1 MADKLTT
8 SNISQSSYVEL
19 ITIEEKLEYAVIYSN
34 VDVNESVNALAF
46 NPNHRILPPI
56 AQTPPNFVTV
66 ESSLPRTLSA
76 YKVDRSVKKSNI
88 VNLLDFKKY
97 VANENVETLTKQTD
111 AVCQTANLTKINP
124 STIEED
130 NYLGARF
137 RRYYSRSDKGELIAT
152 LSPAL
157 GGITPYL
164 NRLGENATKLFAE
177 SLYNDRFIAGNWGF
191 GFDINGGYIAQDI
204 KVNAGRQYLMVLT
217 CANFTTLG
225 QGITGYDYQPTPSI
239 TYGFE
244 SAKVAR
250 SKVEERSTHYL
261 TADNT
266 KEPYERYT
274 GTITY
279 TTYTVSIYAPTNKLR
294 VFVESDGAIAIDNI
308 VLCEIPEV
316 AFGCEGQD
324 TTTNQLKNDSF
335 VTGVESWADA
345 SLKALTPTDDPQY
358 WSAQYAGII
367 VSVDGTK
374 EVTQLVSGLK
384 VGGWAVFDIVLT
396 VLEPGNPE
404 DSIEYGVKTADEKT
418 TIFSEKIRRDQIPK
432 PTAFAVPSD
441 GSVLVYIKL
450 GEIGT
455 RAIITAAR
463 LCVMTKKSDIQAAL
477 GQPQLSNV
485 DSFNSKLGLTLGE
498 TYYWNQVLLWNFGDG
513 LELGGADYGNQG
525 RSQTPRLNFVAANEL
540 DQFTRGVGFYVHDKS
555 WSGYSSYLVTDEAGN
570 LLSDDVYTLA
580 PEDVL
585 TRNFE
590 WPSGSS
596 GAVVGLRLSVAD
608 LGIVTITTI
617 LDGAIATQT
626 IVFDN
631 FDVKPI
637 LEKAITITTDNNY
650 RLTIQ
655 ITAETSVRGKL
666 WSGGWLVDCP
676 YNVLRNPLFQF
687 MAENWT
693 DLDGNNINTDLSL
706 IPYGPSKYIPPPI
719 LTLDSIYDPT
729 IVTRIA
735 YTNHVNLSTDIVF
748 DILLQSPLFAAVVQS
763 DGLFPV
769 VPSEDNKLA
778 SDRNQ
783 RYLSVAPTA
792 GFKQIVDGLKPGAY
806 YYISID
812 HKGAF
817 SLDNRQA
824 QSYIFIDPKEASS
837 SAYVYPR
844 LLIYDNTK
852 FISAALKISLVGDG
866 GVVIGSYESSMSS
879 WPIGDWIPWKGNNNR
894 GFMGPYGPIPDNGQ
908 VTLTVQILNQY
919 KGLLDRT
926 STEAKS
932 RIPLDVI
939 LQAAVG
945 RVTLISTTPSND
957 TTSPDVTDSDY
968 PNSVFRI
975 TSLRTGTVK
984 QTVVPNLCGDKGILI
999 SYDDFTRSTG
1009 SWSGGTWAEKLGAN
1023 AILLNYDESL
1033 TKTFQGLTPGYDF
1046 SLTFNLLE
1054 PATTVELQ
1062 TDTSTIS
1069 NSFSTSGIKR
1079 HSIPIT
1085 ATGTV
1090 SVIFRQYTRP
1100 LPAHVDPVESK
1111 FVKTNLKTGL
1121 VEISSDSGKAYTR
1134 DLSTNEPILLDRN
1147 NISTAKNT
1155 FIITKDDPPI
1165 VVSLPGFV
1173 DKQLTQFPGSGREY
1187 GGQDTYQYTVTDT
1200 YNITDDV
1207 FTLYLGRPDSIP
1219 FVSLDFEHINISVY
1233 ENTNGYKVADAYCVI
1248 YRVDL
1253 DLPIIKAYM
1262 DKAGLQYQGFAV
1274 PSARYPAIVGD
1285 TYNYLNTDVSPY
1297 NAMPNEL
1304 LCYISALPSPLEDSS
1319 LTRSVFEKAVG
1330 DLNRI
1335 KTNDDRIRPLVI
1347 FYNHIPSR
1355 EALIKRKNWVTGKW
1369 GIEIKHTSIIFG
1381 SSDSNEAPVGYVNS
1395 RGIWDDYR
1403 RRVTRYLEISEG
1415 LPTPPP
1421 TTPYKVTDIIAC
1433 MAPPVATAITENKIT
1448 TGRLAIEWKGTPRTL
1463 VNIFNLFVRYKLRNP
1478 ETNANT
1484 IINHLPKGEGHLGYS
1499 LTPIKT
1505 ENPDAACYETI
1516 VEACDYWK
1524 QSGNGGRTENNILA
1538 NGLAEA
1544 NVTTINPLD
1553 YADVTLKSNWL
1564 WSIPTLAIDPKNDR
1578 LIIDIPPPPDTTTDV
1593 IEDIEIFYL
1602 TNLIN
1607 NQKKPL
1613 RCAPI
1618 TIARVPRQKG
1628 EALEGPMSVPA
1639 NAIAKIDKSAESHQG
1654 DASYYQWGTASR
1666 RIVFDSRALIFFSH
1680 PRSLDSV
1687 SKVTFRIVAR
1697 LSELTVLINPAV
1709 DNAALVA
1716 TVGIAKHDG
1725 TNWYDA
1731 TNELDFIDGNRVP
1744 LDKVIEVTKRKV
1756 YVDGQLVTTDACG
1769 YMGTRNE
1776 IYIFKDF
1783 DYHTIE
1789 IETDLSEFY
1798 AVNKGALDLIYDGF
1812 NGKDTDRPSTQPYR
1826 SNHQIALFLGLG
1838 ATDFGTNAENLTLTA
1853 YFNLSAA
1860 EMIAYEGVP
1869 LRFAANEG
1877 SNCTP
1882 DPAQEFDVVLQYS
1895 RNDNKTHEYRSSVKK
1910 NDLYSQEADITNWD
1924 KLTSIGNGVRGT
1936 TARWQTAK
1944 FTLDAPNGQGLD
1956 QQTPKVT
1963 FIASGSGNI
1972 NVMGFDTT
1980 ARARYADKCDATI
1993 TIAEIRKGVVGNSTQ
2008 SIVLPSPTAGTWNLT
2023 VTVRGV
2029 ARSTTLQWNVTKA
2042 GLQTAIGLLSN
2053 VQPGN
2058 VTVTGTGKL
2067 TDPFI
2072 VIFLKALAGVDI
2084 PLMTA
2089 DSANLTGGTTAYV
2102 TKVFTGTKNE
2112 RQEVAMYAN
2121 VLEDLV
2127 LSFGG
2132 SNSVRIKYN
2141 ATLDQK
2147 QAAIGAMNT
2156 IGVGNVIVTGDTA
2169 DRTIPYIGNLV
2180 VEFVGAFANS
2190 NVPQMTVANTTK
2202 YTVKTLVQGG
2212 SGINDT
2218 QKVTINASAGYFR
2231 LRITNP
2237 NNDTVI
2243 VTTGPIQYNATGPEV
2258 AAAIDAAAS
2267 FITEADILV
2276 TRLTDLT
2283 ATTRQWEVQF
2293 IGSLSG
2299 LPVKQMGIEAA
2310 FLKGGEITIA
2320 SLTAGGSRSEQQRMT
2335 LRKANAGYYFLRVTL
2350 NGATRT
2356 TARIAYNATAYVV
2369 QQSLIAL
2376 SNVNDGDIIVTKNT
2390 NITDRTITSEFI
2402 LTYKSSFGDVINI
2415 VPIFR
2420 ETLKCNPI
2428 ITEFVDPPPYP
2439 YPLPKQCEIE
2449 DLSFQSGPL
2458 LSRPCDGS
2466 PEVQIMPALPLS
2478 ESANVTRTL
2487 SIKRD
2492 LFNPDQK
2499 TYPTSGEGKLLTIKD
2514 MVKLKGLNP
2523 SQYTP
2528 YLRDASSNLSQTTY
2542 EAVPINGQ
2550 SIVVIDNKIIA
2561 SGGLR
2566 NITRQLNSRRE
2577 IIPSRNV
2584 F

>member
-97 VANENVETLTKQTD
+97 VANENVETLTKQAD

-164 NRLGENATKLFAE
+164 NRLGENATKLLSE

-225 QGITGYDYQPTPSI
+225 QGLTGYDYQPTPSI

-345 SLKALTPTDDPQY
+345 DLKALTPTDDPQY

-498 TYYWNQVLLWNFGDG
+498 TYYWNQVLMANFGDG
-513 LELGGADYGNQG
+513 LELGGADYGTWG
-525 RSQTPRLNFVAANEL
+525 LSRTPQLNFVVANEL
-540 DQFTRGVGFYVHDKS
+540 DQLTRVVGIYVHDKS

-570 LLSDDVYTLA
+570 LLSDDFYTLA

-590 WPSGSS
+590 WPRGSS
-596 GAVVGLRLSVAD
+596 GAVVGLRLIVAD

-637 LEKAITITTDNNY
+637 LEKAITITTGNNY

-655 ITAETSVRGKL
+655 ITAETSVRGKS

-719 LTLDSIYDPT
+719 LILDSIYDPT

-824 QSYIFIDPKEASS
+824 QSYIFIDPS
-837 SAYVYPR
+837 SADVYPR
-844 LLIYDNTK
+844 RLLMYDNTK
-852 FISAALKISLVGDG
+852 FLSAALKISLVGDG

-879 WPIGDWIPWKGNNNR
+879 WPIDDWIPYKSIPYKSNDNR
-894 GFMGPYGPIPDNGQ
+894 PMPQPNRSGFMGPYGPIPDNGQ
-908 VTLTVQILNQY
+908 VTLTVEILNQY

-926 STEAKS
+926 STELKS

-975 TSLRTGTVK
+975 TSLRTGTVQ
-984 QTVVPNLCGDKGILI
+984 QTVVPNLCGDKGVLI
-999 SYDDFTRSTG
+999 SYDDFERSTG
-1009 SWSGGTWAEKLGAN
+1009 SWNGGTRNRGYWNGGAFFFGDYYV
-1023 AILLNYDESL
+1023 LVNYDESL
-1033 TKTFQGLTPGYDF
+1033 TQTFQGLRPGYDF
-1046 SLTFNLLE
+1046 SLTFNLLSNGV
-1054 PATTVELQ
+1054 TVELS
-1062 TDTSTIS
+1062 TDADVEINAAKSA
-1069 NSFSTSGIKR
+1069 GIFKY
-1079 HSIPIT
+1079 SIPIT
-1085 ATGTV
+1085 SSGTV
-1090 SVIFRQYTRP
+1090 NVRITAYETPIPTHVAPIESDFTKQDNTGRFLIISGYTSFTVDANGRLVIMDRDNIITTGNVTYILKDDPSQKFNYPGFVDYDENGGFAGTYYTTSDRYNINTNDFTIHLGSLNLAGIDYERWVIGISDENGYTVGGAVYLLSSEGNVP
-1100 LPAHVDPVESK
+1100 DRINYNSFVES
-1111 FVKTNLKTGL
+1111 TAQATITSIN
-1121 VEISSDSGKAYTR
+1121 KAYTR
-1134 DLSTNEPILLDRN
+1134 IVIRILPPLSDGFYDPNNVRAKAQLEELQKLYLNDSSVLCLVVPIIDAKE
-1147 NISTAKNT
+1147 STTLAGWTVGGKYG
-1155 FIITKDDPPI
+1155 ILIHHA
-1165 VVSLPGFV
+1165 SLVNSTPKANY
-1173 DKQLTQFPGSGREY
+1173 DIAAYRA
-1187 GGQDTYQYTVTDT
+1187 
-1200 YNITDDV
+1200 NITR
-1207 FTLYLGRPDSIP
+1207 FAEISEELYSI
-1219 FVSLDFEHINISVY
+1219 
-1233 ENTNGYKVADAYCVI
+1233 
-1248 YRVDL
+1248 
-1253 DLPIIKAYM
+1253 
-1262 DKAGLQYQGFAV
+1262 
-1274 PSARYPAIVGD
+1274 
-1285 TYNYLNTDVSPY
+1285 
-1297 NAMPNEL
+1297 
-1304 LCYISALPSPLEDSS
+1304 
-1319 LTRSVFEKAVG
+1319 RSVF
-1330 DLNRI
+1330 
-1335 KTNDDRIRPLVI
+1335 
-1347 FYNHIPSR
+1347 
-1355 EALIKRKNWVTGKW
+1355 
-1369 GIEIKHTSIIFG
+1369 
-1381 SSDSNEAPVGYVNS
+1381 
-1395 RGIWDDYR
+1395 
-1403 RRVTRYLEISEG
+1403 
-1415 LPTPPP
+1415 
-1421 TTPYKVTDIIAC
+1421 KVTDIIAC

-1618 TIARVPRQKG
+1618 TIARVPRQKD

-1697 LSELTVLINPAV
+1697 LSELTVLINPAI

-1783 DYHTIE
+1783 DYHIIE

-1798 AVNKGALDLIYDGF
+1798 AVNKGALDLIYDGY

-1860 EMIAYEGVP
+1860 EMIVYEGVP

-1936 TARWQTAK
+1936 TARWQSAK

-2053 VQPGN
+2053 VQPSN

-2310 FLKGGEITIA
+2310 FLKGGEITIT

>member
-19 ITIEEKLEYAVIYSN
+19 ITVEEKLEYAVIYSN

-137 RRYYSRSDKGELIAT
+137 RRYYSRNDKGELIAT

-164 NRLGENATKLFAE
+164 NRLSENATKLLSE

-250 SKVEERSTHYL
+250 SKVEERSAHYL

-294 VFVESDGAIAIDNI
+294 VFAESDGAIAIDNI

-374 EVTQLVSGLK
+374 EVTQSVSGLK
-384 VGGWAVFDIVLT
+384 AGGWATFDIVLT

-404 DSIEYGVKTADEKT
+404 DSIEYGVKSVDGKT
-418 TIFSEKIRRDQIPK
+418 TLFSEKIRRDQITK
-432 PTAFAVPSD
+432 LTAFAVPSD

-477 GQPQLSNV
+477 GQPQLSNN
-485 DSFNSKLGLTLGE
+485 DLLNSKLGLTLGE
-498 TYYWNQVLLWNFGDG
+498 TYYWNQVLMANFGDG
-513 LELGGADYGNQG
+513 LELGGADYGNSGQ
-525 RSQTPRLNFVAANEL
+525 SQTPRINIVTVNEL
-540 DQFTRGVGFYVHDKS
+540 DQLTRQAIVYVHDKS
-555 WSGYSSYLVTDEAGN
+555 WSGYSSYLATDELGN
-570 LLSDDVYTLA
+570 LLSDDFYTLA

-585 TRNFE
+585 TRDLE
-590 WPSGSS
+590 WPRGSS
-596 GAVVGLRLSVAD
+596 GAVVGLRLNVAD
-608 LGIVTITTI
+608 LGVVTITTI

-655 ITAETSVRGKL
+655 ITAEASVRGKL
-666 WSGGWLVDCP
+666 WSGGWLADCP
-676 YNVLRNPLFQF
+676 YNVLRNPLFQL
-687 MAENWT
+687 MADNWT

-706 IPYGPSKYIPPPI
+706 IPYGPSKYIPPPTLI
-719 LTLDSIYDPT
+719 LDSIYDPIT
-729 IVTRIA
+729 VTRIA

-763 DGLFPV
+763 SGLFPV
-769 VPSEDNKLA
+769 VPSEDNQLA
-778 SDRNQ
+778 SDKNQ

-792 GFKQIVDGLKPGAY
+792 GFKQIVHGLKPGAY
-806 YYISID
+806 YYISIN

-824 QSYIFIDPKEASS
+824 QSYIFIDPREASS

-844 LLIYDNTK
+844 LLMYENTK
-852 FISAALKISLVGDG
+852 FLSAALKISLVGDG
-866 GVVIGSYESSMSS
+866 GVVIGSYESSISS
-879 WPIGDWIPWKGNNNR
+879 WPTEDWVPYKNNFNSIVS

-908 VTLTVQILNQY
+908 VTLTVEILNQY

-999 SYDDFTRSTG
+999 SYDDFTRGRG
-1009 SWSGGTWAEKLGAN
+1009 SWSGGTWVPNGN

-1033 TKTFQGLTPGYDF
+1033 TQTFQGLRPTYDF
-1046 SLTFNLLE
+1046 SLTFNLLSNGV
-1054 PATTVELQ
+1054 TVELS
-1062 TDTSTIS
+1062 TDVGTVI
-1069 NSFSTSGIKR
+1069 NQAKFAGIFKY
-1079 HSIPIT
+1079 SIPIT
-1085 ATGTV
+1085 LSGTV
-1090 SVIFRQYTRP
+1090 GVRFKSYETPIPTHVAP
-1100 LPAHVDPVESK
+1100 LEPDFIKKNNSGGI
-1111 FVKTNLKTGL
+1111 L
-1121 VEISSDSGKAYTR
+1121 ISSGYGLNYTLDADGNLTPLNR
-1134 DLSTNEPILLDRN
+1134 D
-1147 NISTAKNT
+1147 NIITASNVT
-1155 FIITKDDPPI
+1155 YITKDNPPVKI
-1165 VVSLPGFV
+1165 NLPGFV
-1173 DKQLTQFPGSGREY
+1173 DYDE
-1187 GGQDTYQYTVTDT
+1187 GGGFVGTS
-1200 YNITDDV
+1200 YNIYDKYNINSSDLTI
-1207 FTLYLGRPDSIP
+1207 YLGTLNTAGI
-1219 FVSLDFEHINISVY
+1219 DFEHWQILIYN
-1233 ENTNGYKVADAYCVI
+1233 ENQFRVGVADYILASDEPLLSTQQIAQYINSMVASTQKYNSARI
-1248 YRVDL
+1248 TSID
-1253 DLPIIKAYM
+1253 KAYTRIVIRILPPLP
-1262 DKAGLQYQGFAV
+1262 DGAYDPNNIRVYAQLEELEKLYFND
-1274 PSARYPAIVGD
+1274 PSVLY
-1285 TYNYLNTDVSPY
+1285 
-1297 NAMPNEL
+1297 
-1304 LCYISALPSPLEDSS
+1304 
-1319 LTRSVFEKAVG
+1319 
-1330 DLNRI
+1330 
-1335 KTNDDRIRPLVI
+1335 LVI
-1347 FYNHIPSR
+1347 PILASSQTQ
-1355 EALIKRKNWVTGKW
+1355 AGWVGGKY
-1369 GIEIKHTSIIFG
+1369 GIEIRHTSYISPIPKQNY
-1381 SSDSNEAPVGYVNS
+1381 DIAA
-1395 RGIWDDYR
+1395 YR
-1403 RRVTRYLEISEG
+1403 ANITRFAEISEE
-1415 LPTPPP
+1415 L
-1421 TTPYKVTDIIAC
+1421 YSIRSSFRVTDIIAC
-1433 MAPPVATAITENKIT
+1433 VAPPVATAITENKIT

-1484 IINHLPKGEGHLGYS
+1484 IINHLPIGEGHLGYS

-1524 QSGNGGRTENNILA
+1524 QSGNGGRTEENILA
-1538 NGLAEA
+1538 NGLIEA

-1628 EALEGPMSVPA
+1628 EALEGTMSIPA
-1639 NAIAKIDKSAESHQG
+1639 NAIAKIDKSVESHQG
-1654 DASYYQWGTASR
+1654 DASYYQWGAVSN

-1687 SKVTFRIVAR
+1687 SKVTFRIAVR
-1697 LSELTVLINPAV
+1697 LSELTALINPAV

-1716 TVGIAKHDG
+1716 TVGIAKFDG
-1725 TNWYDA
+1725 TNWYNA
-1731 TNELDFIDGNRVP
+1731 TEELDFIDGNLAP
-1744 LDKVIEVTKRKV
+1744 PDKVIEVTKRKV

-1776 IYIFKDF
+1776 IYIFRDF
-1783 DYHTIE
+1783 DYHIIE

-1798 AVNKGALDLIYDGF
+1798 AVNKGALDLIYDGY

-1826 SNHQIALFLGLG
+1826 SNHQIALFLGMG
-1838 ATDFGTNAENLTLTA
+1838 ATDFGTSAQNLTLTA

-1882 DPAQEFDVVLQYS
+1882 DPAEEFDVVLQYS
-1895 RNDNKTHEYRSSVKK
+1895 RNDNKTHEYRSPVKK
-1910 NDLYSQEADITNWD
+1910 NDLYPQEADITNWD
-1924 KLTSIGNGVRGT
+1924 KLTSIGNGVKGT
-1936 TARWQTAK
+1936 TARWQSAK

-1980 ARARYADKCDATI
+1980 AKARYADKCDATI

-2023 VTVRGV
+2023 VTVKSV

-2058 VTVTGTGKL
+2058 VTVTGAGKL

-2072 VIFLKALAGVDI
+2072 VIFLRALAGVDI

-2089 DSANLTGGTTAYV
+2089 NSANLTGGTTAYI

-2169 DRTIPYIGNLV
+2169 DRTIPYIGNFV

-2258 AAAIDAAAS
+2258 ATAINAAAS

-2310 FLKGGEITIA
+2310 FLKGGEITIT

-2439 YPLPKQCEIE
+2439 YPLPKQCDIE

-2528 YLRDASSNLSQTTY
+2528 YLRDASSNLLQTTY

>member
-1 MADKLTT
+1 MVDKLTT

-19 ITIEEKLEYAVIYSN
+19 ITIEEKLEYAVIYSKVN
-34 VDVNESVNALAF
+34 VNESVNALAF
-46 NPNHRILPPI
+46 NRNYRILPPI
-56 AQTPPNFVTV
+56 AQTAPIFIPV

-76 YKVDRSVKKSNI
+76 YKVDRSVKISNAI
-88 VNLLDFKKY
+88 NLLDFKKY
-97 VANENVETLTKQTD
+97 VSNENVDTLTKQID
-111 AVCQTANLTKINP
+111 AVCQTANLTKISP
-124 STIEED
+124 STVEED
-130 NYLGARF
+130 NYLGPRF
-137 RRYYSRSDKGELIAT
+137 RRYYSRNEKKELIAT
-152 LSPAL
+152 LQPQL
-157 GGITPYL
+157 GSITPYL
-164 NRLGENATKLFAE
+164 NRLGESATKQFGE
-177 SLYNDRFIAGNWGF
+177 SLYNDRLIAGNWGF
-191 GFDINGGYIAQDI
+191 GFAANGGYIAQDVPV
-204 KVNAGRQYLMVLT
+204 KAGKQYLMVLT
-217 CANFTTLG
+217 CANFTTVGAGL
-225 QGITGYDYQPTPSI
+225 TGYEYQPTPTI
-239 TYGFE
+239 IYGFE
-244 SAKVAR
+244 SVKVAR
-250 SKVEERSTHYL
+250 TVVEERTTHYL
-261 TADNT
+261 AADNT
-266 KEPYERYT
+266 KEPYERYS

-279 TTYTVSIYAPTNKLR
+279 TTYTIATYAPTNKLR
-294 VFVESDGAIAIDNI
+294 VFVESDGAIAIDKI

-316 AFGCEGQD
+316 AFGCEGEGV
-324 TTTNQLKNDSF
+324 TVNLIKNDSF
-335 VTGVESWADA
+335 VAGVEHWTDADQ
-345 SLKALTPTDDPQY
+345 KALTPTDDPEY

-374 EVTQLVSGLK
+374 EVRQTVTGLTA
-384 VGGWAVFDIVLT
+384 GAWATFDIVLT

-404 DSIEYGVKTADEKT
+404 DFIEYGVKTADEKNT
-418 TIFSEKIRRDQIPK
+418 LFSEKIKRDQIPK

-441 GSVLVYIKL
+441 GSVLVYVKL

-463 LCVMTKKSDIQAAL
+463 LCVLNKKSDIQAAL
-477 GQPQLSNV
+477 GQPQLSNI

-498 TYYWNQVLLWNFGDG
+498 TYYWNLGLMWNFGDG
-513 LELGGADYGNQG
+513 LGLGEADYGAQG
-525 RSQTPRLNFVAANEL
+525 QSQTPKSYIVTVNEL
-540 DQFTRGVGFYVHDKS
+540 DQITRQIYVYVHDKS
-555 WSGYSSYLVTDEAGN
+555 WTGYSSYLVTDEAGN

-590 WPSGSS
+590 WPNGSG
-596 GAVVGLRLSVAD
+596 GAVVGLRLNVAD
-608 LGIVTITTI
+608 LGVVTVTTI
-617 LDGAIATQT
+617 LDGAITTQT
-626 IVFDN
+626 LVFDN
-631 FDVKPI
+631 FYVTPI
-637 LEKAITITTDNNY
+637 LEKALTIATNNNY

-655 ITAETSVRGKL
+655 ITAETSTRGKF
-666 WSGGWLVDCP
+666 WSGGWSADCP
-676 YNVLRNPLFQF
+676 YNILRNPLFQY
-687 MAENWT
+687 MADNWT
-693 DLDGNNINTDLSL
+693 DLEGNNIETDLSL
-706 IPYGPSKYIPPPI
+706 IPYGPSKYIPPPT
-719 LTLDSIYDPT
+719 LTIDSIYNPT
-729 IVTRIA
+729 TVTRIS
-735 YTNHVNLSTDIVF
+735 YNNHVNLSTDIVY
-748 DILLQSPLFAAVVQS
+748 DILLQSPLFAAVVQPS
-763 DGLFPV
+763 GLFPV
-769 VPSEDNKLA
+769 VPSEDYKLA
-778 SDRNQ
+778 SDINQ
-783 RYLSVAPTA
+783 RYLSIAPTA
-792 GFKQIVDGLKPGAY
+792 GFKQIVYGLKPGAY

-817 SLDNRQA
+817 GLDNRQG
-824 QSYIFIDPKEASS
+824 QSYVFIDPKEASS
-837 SAYVYPR
+837 SVSEYPR
-844 LLIYDNTK
+844 LLMYENTK
-852 FISAALKISLVGDG
+852 FLSAALKISLLADG
-866 GVVIGSYESSMSS
+866 GVVIGSHESFLSS
-879 WPIGDWIPWKGNNNR
+879 WPGDDWTPVKKDSSFNN
-894 GFMGPYGPIPDNGQ
+894 GFMGPYGPIPANGQ
-908 VTLTVQILNQY
+908 VTLSVEIVNQF
-919 KGLLDRT
+919 KGLLDRI
-926 STEAKS
+926 STELKS

-945 RVTLISTTPSND
+945 RVTLISTIPSDD

-968 PNSVFRI
+968 PHSVFRI

-984 QTVVPNLCGDKGILI
+984 QTVVPNLCGDKGVLI
-999 SYDDFTRSTG
+999 SYDDFTRSRG
-1009 SWSGGTWAEKLGAN
+1009 SWSGGKWEAFNQFVVVEK
-1023 AILLNYDESL
+1023 DESL
-1033 TKTFQGLTPGYDF
+1033 TQTFQGLRPTYDF
-1046 SLTFNLLE
+1046 SLIFNLLSNGV
-1054 PATTVELQ
+1054 TVELS
-1062 TDTSTIS
+1062 TDASTIS
-1069 NSFSTSGIKR
+1069 YSSSVGGINKYN
-1079 HSIPIT
+1079 IPIT
-1085 ATGTV
+1085 LAGTV
-1090 SVIFRQYTRP
+1090 SVRFRSYVTPIPNSTAILTDQINFKIIYPP
-1100 LPAHVDPVESK
+1100 LGRRDRTFSGGDYFVE
-1111 FVKTNLKTGL
+1111 
-1121 VEISSDSGKAYTR
+1121 DDGKAVNPTR
-1134 DLSTNEPILLDRN
+1134 SRLSTWTNRQFVYDN
-1147 NISTAKNT
+1147 KTT
-1155 FIITKDDPPI
+1155 PP
-1165 VVSLPGFV
+1165 SYTLRRYEGFV
-1173 DKQLTQFPGSGREY
+1173 DYLLESKDIIINLPTNVAPPLPVGLYPGGV
-1187 GGQDTYQYTVTDT
+1187 TYIITDNYSVTDIFT
-1200 YNITDDV
+1200 VHLNPLNSIGLDYESWLINFGLGDGYHSGAIFYSYVSEDVLDDPIIKKQIDKRRGDGLVYPDVASRESVSKIYKRIVIKIIPPTSNNLDYYGSLRRDVLDTAYQELRERYANDTD
-1207 FTLYLGRPDSIP
+1207 TLYL
-1219 FVSLDFEHINISVY
+1219 V
-1233 ENTNGYKVADAYCVI
+1233 
-1248 YRVDL
+1248 
-1253 DLPIIKAYM
+1253 LPIIKYNPE
-1262 DKAGLQYQGFAV
+1262 KYPQGLTSFNDYIPGGRYQL
-1274 PSARYPAIVGD
+1274 AI
-1285 TYNYLNTDVSPY
+1285 T
-1297 NAMPNEL
+1297 
-1304 LCYISALPSPLEDSS
+1304 
-1319 LTRSVFEKAVG
+1319 
-1330 DLNRI
+1330 
-1335 KTNDDRIRPLVI
+1335 
-1347 FYNHIPSR
+1347 
-1355 EALIKRKNWVTGKW
+1355 
-1369 GIEIKHTSIIFG
+1369 HTSIIRTNKRTEL
-1381 SSDSNEAPVGYVNS
+1381 DIAA
-1395 RGIWDDYR
+1395 YR
-1403 RRVTRYLEISEG
+1403 ANITRFAEISDGYYSQGESFR
-1415 LPTPPP
+1415 
-1421 TTPYKVTDIIAC
+1421 VTDIIAC
-1433 MAPPVATAITENKIT
+1433 MAPPVATAITGNKIT

-1524 QSGNGGRTENNILA
+1524 QSGNGGKTEENILA
-1538 NGLAEA
+1538 SGLIEA

-1564 WSIPTLAIDPKNDR
+1564 WSIPTLAADPKNDR

-1618 TIARVPRQKG
+1618 TIARVPRQRD

-1654 DASYYQWGTASR
+1654 DASYYQWGTASS

-1697 LSELTVLINPAV
+1697 LSELTVLINPAI

-1716 TVGIAKHDG
+1716 KVGIAKFDG

-1731 TNELDFIDGNRVP
+1731 TDELDFIDGNLAP
-1744 LDKVIEVTKRKV
+1744 PDKVIEVTKRKV
-1756 YVDGQLVTTDACG
+1756 YVDGQLVNTDACG

-1838 ATDFGTNAENLTLTA
+1838 ATDFGTNAENITLTA

-1895 RNDNKTHEYRSSVKK
+1895 RNDNKTHEFRSPVKK
-1910 NDLYSQEADITNWD
+1910 NDLYPQEADITNWD
-1924 KLTSIGNGVRGT
+1924 KLTSIGNGVKGT

-1956 QQTPKVT
+1956 QQTPKVA

-1972 NVMGFDTT
+1972 NVAGFDTT
-1980 ARARYADKCDATI
+1980 SKARYADKCDATI
-1993 TIAEIRKGVVGNSTQ
+1993 TITEIRRGAVGNSTQ
-2008 SIVLPSPTAGTWNLT
+2008 SIVLPAPTAGTWNLT

-2029 ARSTTLQWNVTKA
+2029 AKSTTLQWNVTRA

-2053 VQPGN
+2053 VGTGN
-2058 VTVTGTGKL
+2058 VTVTGMGTL

-2072 VIFLKALAGVDI
+2072 VIFLRALAGVDI
-2084 PLMTA
+2084 PLMVA
-2089 DSANLTGGTTAYV
+2089 DSVNLTGGTTAYV
-2102 TKVFTGTKNE
+2102 TKVYTGTKNE
-2112 RQEVAMYAN
+2112 RQEVAMFAN

-2156 IGVGNVIVTGDTA
+2156 IGVGNVLVTGDTA
-2169 DRTIPYIGNLV
+2169 DRTIPYIGNFV
-2180 VEFVGAFANS
+2180 IEFVGAFASS
-2190 NVPQMTVANTTK
+2190 NVPQMTVANTAK

-2218 QKVTINASAGYFR
+2218 QRVTIKASAGYFR
-2231 LRITNP
+2231 LRVTNP

-2243 VTTGPIQYNATGPEV
+2243 VTTEPIQYDATGSEV

-2267 FITEADILV
+2267 FITAADILV
-2276 TRLTDLT
+2276 TRLADLSV
-2283 ATTRQWEVQF
+2283 TTRQWEVQF
-2293 IGSLSG
+2293 IGALAG
-2299 LPVKQMGIEAA
+2299 LPVKQMGIEAS
-2310 FLKGGEITIA
+2310 FLKGGDITIT

-2356 TARIAYNATAYVV
+2356 TDRIAYNATAYVV

-2390 NITDRTITSEFI
+2390 NINDRTITSEFI
-2402 LTYKSSFGDVINI
+2402 LTYKSSFGDVRNI

-2420 ETLKCNPI
+2420 EVLKCNPI

-2466 PEVQIMPALPLS
+2466 PEIEIMPALPLS

-2499 TYPTSGEGKLLTIKD
+2499 TYPASGQGTLLTIKD

-2528 YLRDASSNLSQTTY
+2528 YLRDASSNLSETTY
-2542 EAVPINGQ
+2542 EAIPVNGQ